1 MGQSA
6 IERVPSSAP
15 PYQRGRYPPAAAAA
29 ASLLVVPTG
38 RCEYML
44 LPSKLEVLALPARRY
59 HQSINQDEEGETV
72 KVKRFE
78 EVAGDMNLPRLPPK
92 LQVNG
97 R

>member
-1 MGQSA
+1 MAGTTEILHLQRCLGA
-6 IERVPSSAP
+6 YRQVRVHA
-15 PYQRGRYPPAAAAA
+15 
-29 ASLLVVPTG
+29 
-38 RCEYML
+38 
-44 LPSKLEVLALPARRY
+44 PSKPEVLALPIRRY

-72 KVKRFE
+72 KVRTFE